1 MPPRAA
7 LVITASTAATTL
19 GPGDTS
25 IDKGD
30 SQVVTRGQL
39 QEMVDHLQ
47 DNMSTEYP
55 CTDHRN

>member
-7 LVITASTAATTL
+7 PVMTASTGATTL

-30 SQVVTRGQL
+30 SQVVTQG
-39 QEMVDHLQ
+39 
-47 DNMSTEYP
+47 
-55 CTDHRN
+55 